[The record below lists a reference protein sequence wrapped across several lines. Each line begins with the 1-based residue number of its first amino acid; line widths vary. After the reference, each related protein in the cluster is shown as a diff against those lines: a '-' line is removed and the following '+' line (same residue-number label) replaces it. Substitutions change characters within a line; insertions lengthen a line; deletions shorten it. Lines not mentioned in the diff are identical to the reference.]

1 MNDNNKVN
9 TVSSGGTGF
18 LGLLQI
24 VFIIL
29 KLCNVIDWSWMAVL
43 IPTWISI
50 GIVVIMIIILFIIN
64 KIIKDL

>member
-1 MNDNNKVN
+1 MNNDSK
-9 TVSSGGTGF
+9 VSSGGTGF

-24 VFIIL
+24 VFIVL

>member
-1 MNDNNKVN
+1 MNNNSI
-9 TVSSGGTGF
+9 VSSGGTGF

-24 VFIIL
+24 VFIVL
-29 KLCNVIDWSWMAVL
+29 KLCNVIDWSWMVVL